1 MRKIRIKGVVWVC
14 VKREEVECF
23 PGNRSQIRK
32 EKEKQTGKKKKT
44 KAEESKGEVGQWKG
58 DSTHPHGK
66 SQKK

>member
-1 MRKIRIKGVVWVC
+1 MRQKRRGGVLSR
-14 VKREEVECF
+14 KPKSDQKRKRKANREE
-23 PGNRSQIRK
+23 
-32 EKEKQTGKKKKT
+32 KKT